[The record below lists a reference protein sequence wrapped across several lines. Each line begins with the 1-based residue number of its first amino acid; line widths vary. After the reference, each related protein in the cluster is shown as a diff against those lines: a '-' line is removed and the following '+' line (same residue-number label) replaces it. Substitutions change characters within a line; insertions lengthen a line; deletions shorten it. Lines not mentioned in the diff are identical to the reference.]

1 MKVKSIKD
9 LPNNKELWEG
19 NESGTC
25 ANVYRR
31 KNNEVTWYTFYLYGK
46 PSKVRTWKAD
56 KFNKWCK
63 EVNNLELIED

>member
-1 MKVKSIKD
+1 MEVKSIKD

-31 KNNEVTWYTFYLYGK
+31 KKTMK
-46 PSKVRTWKAD
+46 
-56 KFNKWCK
+56 
-63 EVNNLELIED
+63 